1 VSLNCE
7 VLLTIIITSMNKEYF
22 NNVQYKQIIS
32 KKLKY
37 SNLFNVEFLYEDTNS
52 KDFDIKLK
60 ECINKIESKY
70 FLVIDTK
77 HIFTKD
83 YIVEIIEYLKC
94 RDIYLL
100 EPYKFLGDIPKNF
113 VKELLPKDYYLKE
126 TSIFGVILNTNMFK
140 EFLVANEYLDYGTW
154 YINYRLYYS
163 ILKITP
169 YRIGYSV
176 NSDTFIVNGIDY
188 NEGIESIFIEN
199 TLSSLELR
207 LYKLRYIVLMLR
219 RIKIKEQ
226 TYLPTY
232 AFMNVIKDLKIEDI
246 EKYTLITDKLELGLI
261 NYFNNSKNNYEML
274 YKKLDKYD
282 VIFNITNNDMK
293 FNSFVKLYD
302 IKFLNE
308 NVKIFKEYRELKVTN
323 DIQDL
328 ANFEY
333 HFNKISKDSIL
344 IFMDRSLNADDN
356 AEHLYSYFIKNYPE
370 FKNAYFALHKNS
382 KDWNRLKL
390 KGFKLLEL
398 WSKEFYEK
406 FYLSDAF
413 ISSQIYNISYK
424 DKNLANSRFVYL
436 QHGVML
442 NDMKDWIIS
451 KYCDLFI
458 ATGELEENY
467 LKKYNLIETINTGL
481 PRFENLEKKCD
492 SNKILF
498 MPTWRFEL
506 NKMNDLQFIKSGY
519 FKALNNLINNRV
531 LLNYLEN
538 KDLEL
543 VIKLHPNIIKRS
555 KLFNIS
561 ERVILSE
568 ESYSELI
575 SNSKFVLTDYSSVVI
590 DAAFVDIPIGY
601 YQFDK
606 ESFFDNQPYNQRM
619 NFENEG
625 LGVVLYSE
633 DDIVDYLVNEKY
645 YDDREKYKGRNDK
658 FFKGVD
664 KNNINKNIIER
675 ILAL

>member
-1 VSLNCE
+1 MNCE

-261 NYFNNSKNNYEML
+261 NYFNM
-274 YKKLDKYD
+274 
-282 VIFNITNNDMK
+282 M
-293 FNSFVKLYD
+293 
-302 IKFLNE
+302 
-308 NVKIFKEYRELKVTN
+308 
-323 DIQDL
+323 
-328 ANFEY
+328 
-333 HFNKISKDSIL
+333 
-344 IFMDRSLNADDN
+344 
-356 AEHLYSYFIKNYPE
+356 
-370 FKNAYFALHKNS
+370 
-382 KDWNRLKL
+382 
-390 KGFKLLEL
+390 
-398 WSKEFYEK
+398 
-406 FYLSDAF
+406 
-413 ISSQIYNISYK
+413 
-424 DKNLANSRFVYL
+424 
-436 QHGVML
+436 
-442 NDMKDWIIS
+442 
-451 KYCDLFI
+451 
-458 ATGELEENY
+458 
-467 LKKYNLIETINTGL
+467 
-481 PRFENLEKKCD
+481 
-492 SNKILF
+492 
-498 MPTWRFEL
+498 
-506 NKMNDLQFIKSGY
+506 
-519 FKALNNLINNRV
+519 
-531 LLNYLEN
+531 
-538 KDLEL
+538 
-543 VIKLHPNIIKRS
+543 
-555 KLFNIS
+555 
-561 ERVILSE
+561 
-568 ESYSELI
+568 
-575 SNSKFVLTDYSSVVI
+575 
-590 DAAFVDIPIGY
+590 
-601 YQFDK
+601 
-606 ESFFDNQPYNQRM
+606 
-619 NFENEG
+619 
-625 LGVVLYSE
+625 
-633 DDIVDYLVNEKY
+633 
-645 YDDREKYKGRNDK
+645 
-658 FFKGVD
+658 
-664 KNNINKNIIER
+664 
-675 ILAL
+675 